1 MLPGTRVGLAT
12 LLVLGAACQPR
23 AKETG
28 MADTES
34 ATAAPA
40 GLSSEDQS
48 GIRALDAEWAKAAT
62 AGNGDAIAALYAQ
75 DATLLPPGE
84 PMVKGGEAVKKYW
97 VDFTNGYSGPT
108 ELSTQSVEGSGDL
121 AYAVGTYRETLTP
134 KKAGA
139 KPLPTAEGKYLE
151 VLKRQD
157 DGSWK
162 IVHDMWSPNAMPEKK

>member
-1 MLPGTRVGLAT
+1 MLHGTRVGLAA

-34 ATAAPA
+34 AAVAPA
-40 GLSSEDQS
+40 GLSNEDEA
-48 GIRALDAEWAKAAT
+48 GVRALDAEWAKAVT
-62 AGNGDAIAALYAQ
+62 AGNGDAIAALYAS

-84 PMVKGGEAVKKYW
+84 PMVKGEAAKRYW
-97 VDFTNGYSGPT
+97 VDFAKGYSGPT
-108 ELSTQSVEGSGDL
+108 ELNTQSVEGSGNL
-121 AYAVGTYRETLTP
+121 AYAVGTYRMTLTP

-139 KPLPTAEGKYLE
+139 KPLPAEEGKYLE

-162 IVHDMWSPNAMPEKK
+162 IIHDMWSPNAPPGKK

>member
-1 MLPGTRVGLAT
+1 MLHGTRVGLAA

-28 MADTES
+28 MANTES
-34 ATAAPA
+34 AAAPT
-40 GLSSEDQS
+40 GLSSEDQA
-48 GIRALDAEWAKAAT
+48 GVRAVDAEWAKAAT
-62 AGNGDAIAALYAQ
+62 AGNGDAIAALYAP

-84 PMVKGGEAVKKYW
+84 PMVKGEAVKKYW

-108 ELSTQSVEGSGDL
+108 ELNTHSVEGSGNL

-162 IVHDMWSPNAMPEKK
+162 IIYDMWSPNAMPGEK